1 MGTCPVTM
9 TRGPL
14 FTGGLSMQSGG
25 PRSAPRPPLLPSHV
39 FPWIRPRVY
48 LQRSLLLGVPVVGS
62 LSWNVSISRGFGS
75 FCSPWVPS
83 IALPRPLQGC
93 ARLQRHPLPLQ
104 HLRPPSG
111 NRLPLRSLCSIS
123 GELRAFWKAPPRS
136 LMGAVGQSRPFPGA
150 GRAWQ
155 VHSVGRQQLFL
166 E

>member
-1 MGTCPVTM
+1 MGLCPVTM

-25 PRSAPRPPLLPSHV
+25 LRSAPRPPLLRSHV
-39 FPWIRPRVY
+39 LPWIRPRVY
-48 LQRSLLLGVPVVGS
+48 LQRSLLLGVLVVGS

-83 IALPRPLQGC
+83 IAPLEAPSGMRTSTETSPSSP
-93 ARLQRHPLPLQ
+93 AP
-104 HLRPPSG
+104 PPSF
-111 NRLPLRSLCSIS
+111 RSLPLRSLCSIS
-123 GELRAFWKAPPRS
+123 CELRAFWKAPPRS

-155 VHSVGRQQLFL
+155 IHSVGRQQLFL